1 MSLKAYFS
9 DKPRGFQ
16 AEFARK
22 IGISP
27 SFLSQIISGK
37 SKAPPSVAVAL
48 KKTQKSKL
56 KNLKFCLMFTES
68 NLTNY

>member
-37 SKAPPSVAVAL
+37 SKSPPSVAVAIEKNT
-48 KKTQKSKL
+48 KKQVKKSEIL
-56 KNLKFCLMFTES
+56 PDV
-68 NLTNY
+68 YGI

>member
-16 AEFARK
+16 ADFAKK
-22 IGISP
+22 IGIAP

-37 SKAPPSVAVAL
+37 SKAPPSVAVAIEKATKRQV
-48 KKTQKSKL
+48 KKSEIL
-56 KNLKFCLMFTES
+56 PDV
-68 NLTNY
+68 YGI

>member
-1 MSLKAYFS
+1 MSLKTYFS

-37 SKAPPSVAVAL
+37 
-48 KKTQKSKL
+48 
-56 KNLKFCLMFTES
+56 
-68 NLTNY
+68 

>member
-16 AEFARK
+16 ADFARK
-22 IGISP
+22 IGIAP

-37 SKAPPSVAVAL
+37 SKAR
-48 KKTQKSKL
+48 SKRSG
-56 KNLKFCLMFTES
+56 CD
-68 NLTNY
+68 